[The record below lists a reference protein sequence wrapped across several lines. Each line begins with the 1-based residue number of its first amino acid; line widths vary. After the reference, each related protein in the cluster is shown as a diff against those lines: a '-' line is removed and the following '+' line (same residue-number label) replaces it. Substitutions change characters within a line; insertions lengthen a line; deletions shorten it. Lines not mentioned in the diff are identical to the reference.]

1 MNQRKIMKPPI
12 NCTITYLPASSTK
25 YTGIPLVRALFAA
38 AQYQPTRQRVLLH
51 GATKRRLRLSR
62 QLVHLDEHDHLR
74 VATVVYEDDTSG
86 AEASHTLNR
95 AEYPSRH

>member
-1 MNQRKIMKPPI
+1 MSIPSSATTVLI
-12 NCTITYLPASSTK
+12 NKFASPDANCFDDLA
-25 YTGIPLVRALFAA
+25 GVAA
-38 AQYQPTRQRVLLH
+38 AQYQPTRRRVILH

-74 VATVVYEDDTSG
+74 VATVVHEDDTSG